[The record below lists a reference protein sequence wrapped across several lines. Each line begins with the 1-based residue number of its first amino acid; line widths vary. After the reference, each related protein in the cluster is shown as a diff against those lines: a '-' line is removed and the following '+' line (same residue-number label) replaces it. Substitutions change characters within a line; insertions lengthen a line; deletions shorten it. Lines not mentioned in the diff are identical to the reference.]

1 MLRALSVVSG
11 LVLLPGCA
19 WAASCSLEGPPL
31 GTAVEQ
37 GAVFAVATPV
47 RVEPSTSGLTLREFS
62 FADGVPDDLPDGIRD
77 ALDEP
82 VSGETTVFEVERA
95 LLPDTP
101 GTIEVYR
108 PNNLL
113 SSSWAGI
120 ELGRTGLYVFHPGRG
135 GWRVEPYYELNA
147 CNGGYSLERVL
158 HYAVTGEDDHWTA
171 REVCGH
177 TAYAWSRAGR
187 YGLDLSSMSET
198 CRAEYEK
205 VYGEGHA
212 VPRDRSLRYG
222 QPLRRYG
229 MD

>member
-1 MLRALSVVSG
+1 MFRIAVTFSLT
-11 LVLLPGCA
+11 LL
-19 WAASCSLEGPPL
+19 AAPAEAAKCSLEGPPI
-31 GTAVEQ
+31 GTALEK
-37 GAVFAVATPV
+37 GHVFAVATPV
-47 RVEPSTSGLTLREFS
+47 RVEDTSSGLTLREFS
-62 FADGVPDDLPDGIRD
+62 FAGGVPNDLPDDIRD
-77 ALDEP
+77 SLDKP
-82 VSGETTVFEVERA
+82 VSGKTTVFEVEQA

-101 GTIEVYR
+101 GTLEVYR
-108 PNNLL
+108 PDNLL

-120 ELGRTGLYVFHPGRG
+120 ELGLTGFYVFHPGRG

-177 TAYAWSRAGR
+177 TAYEWSRAGR
-187 YGLDLSSMSET
+187 YGLDRSSMSET

-212 VPRDRSLRYG
+212 VPRDRSLRHG